1 MASSYRFVA
10 TGQVQG
16 VGFRQSAR
24 RKAVQLNISGWIA
37 NRADGAVEGLAHGDE
52 AALGRF
58 HTWLGDGPPM
68 ARVLTLEWQR
78 SDEVPAPGFVI
89 VGQPSG

>member
-1 MASSYRFVA
+1 MASSYRFIA

-16 VGFRQSAR
+16 VGFRESAR
-24 RKAVQLNISGWIA
+24 RKAQQLGVSGWIA
-37 NRADGAVEGLAHGDE
+37 NRADGAVEGVAHGDD

-68 ARVLTLEWQR
+68 ARVLTLQWQK
-78 SDEVPAPGFVI
+78 SDEVPPPGFEVRR
-89 VGQPSG
+89 SGSS